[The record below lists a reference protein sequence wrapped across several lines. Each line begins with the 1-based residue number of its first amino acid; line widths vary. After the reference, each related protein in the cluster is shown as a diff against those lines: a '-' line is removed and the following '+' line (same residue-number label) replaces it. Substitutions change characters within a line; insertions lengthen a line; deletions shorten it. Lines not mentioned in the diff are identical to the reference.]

1 MPATTD
7 LLALHLGWNLEIA
20 QMTLADMSDA
30 ELVQRP
36 VPTANHALWQLGHVT
51 VSEAKELAA
60 LIPGVSACP
69 ESFANRFTKET
80 QGLNA
85 TSDFPSKDEIL
96 AELTRV
102 RTAVIA
108 GVKQLT
114 EEQLNQPSPV
124 PWAKNVGQL
133 VLALSEH
140 LTMHLGQVQV
150 LRRKLGKPVLF

>member
-1 MPATTD
+1 MSATTD
-7 LLALHLGWNLEIA
+7 LIALHLGWNLEIA

-36 VPTANHALWQLGHVT
+36 SPTANHALWQLGHVV

-60 LIPGVSACP
+60 LVPGVTASP
-69 ESFANRFTKET
+69 ESFASRFTRET

-85 TSDFPSKDEIL
+85 TADFPSKDEIL

-114 EEQLNQPSPV
+114 DEQLNQPSPV
-124 PWAKNVGQL
+124 PWAKSVGQL
-133 VLALSEH
+133 LLALSEH
-140 LTMHLGQVQV
+140 LTMHIGQIQV
-150 LRRKLGKPVLF
+150 LRRKLGKPILF

>member
-1 MPATTD
+1 MTATTD
-7 LLALHLGWNLEIA
+7 LIALHLGWNLEIA

-36 VPTANHALWQLGHVT
+36 VPTANHALWQLGHVA

-60 LIPGVSACP
+60 LIPGVTACS
-69 ESFANRFTKET
+69 ESFASRFTKES

-114 EEQLNQPSPV
+114 DEQLIQPSPV

-133 VLALSEH
+133 VLAFSEH